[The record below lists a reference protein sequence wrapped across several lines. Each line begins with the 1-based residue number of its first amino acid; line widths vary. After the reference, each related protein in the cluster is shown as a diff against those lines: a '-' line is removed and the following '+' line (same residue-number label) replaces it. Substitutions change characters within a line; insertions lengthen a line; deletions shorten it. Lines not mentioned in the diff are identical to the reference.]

1 MKSYLKRYARNFDY
15 PLFFTYLLLC
25 CFGLVMVYSASMVWA
40 VNQLGGSPDFFYKKQ
55 ITNLCIGAVAFV
67 VGAFIPY
74 KIYKENNVIV
84 SMLGVMFALLL
95 AVYFFGFSPGDSGA
109 KSWLNLGFASLQP
122 SEFVK
127 IIIILYFSAVFAK
140 KYEKGKLDNINESII
155 PPIVVLFAASFLI
168 FLEPDLG
175 TLVIIF
181 FIAVSVIAASGIKF
195 KTFGKILG
203 VLGACMV
210 IALIGIFFIRDRFFT
225 EKRMGR
231 INAYF
236 NPFED
241 EQFFGYQVVNG
252 YLAIGAGGIKGLGLG
267 QSVQKMGYLPE
278 PQTDFILAIIAE
290 ELGTFGV
297 AIVLFGLGYIVIRAL
312 VISLRT
318 KDPMARMIA
327 AGIASMIGFQTFI
340 NVGGLTGIIP
350 LTGVPLPFISYGG
363 TSLILLSLAMGILI
377 NVSMFV
383 KRESKGGNGNGN

>member
-1 MKSYLKRYARNFDY
+1 MKTYLKRYARNFDY

-25 CFGLVMVYSASMVWA
+25 LFGLVMIYSASMVWSA
-40 VNQLGGSPDFFYKKQ
+40 SKLGYSADFFYKKQ
-55 ITNLCIGAVAFV
+55 ITNLCLGSVAFV

-74 KIYKENNVIV
+74 KIYKENKMIV
-84 SMLGVMFALLL
+84 FMLSVMFALLL
-95 AVYFFGFSPGDSGA
+95 AVYFFGFSPGNSGA
-109 KSWLNLGFASLQP
+109 KSWLKFGFANLQP

-140 KYEKGKLDNINESII
+140 KYEKGKIDNINESII
-155 PPIVVLFAASFLI
+155 PPILVLFAASFLVFI
-168 FLEPDLG
+168 EPDLG
-175 TLVIIF
+175 TLIIIL
-181 FIAVSVIAASGIKF
+181 FIGVSVIAASGIKL
-195 KTFGKILG
+195 KTFNKILG
-203 VLGACMV
+203 VLIGCMT
-210 IALIGIFFIRDRFFT
+210 IAAIGIFFIRDSIFT

-231 INAYF
+231 IQAYL

-241 EQFFGYQVVNG
+241 EQKFGYQMVNG
-252 YLAIGAGGIKGLGLG
+252 YLAIGAGGVKGLGLG

-297 AIVLFGLGYIVIRAL
+297 AIVLGGLGFIVIRAL
-312 VISLRT
+312 LIALRT

-327 AGIASMIGFQTFI
+327 AGIASMIGFQTFV

-363 TSLILLSLAMGILI
+363 TSIILLSLAMGILM

-383 KRESKGGNGNGN
+383 KRERNKV

>member
-1 MKSYLKRYARNFDY
+1 MKTYLKRYARNFDY

-25 CFGLVMVYSASMVWA
+25 LFGLVMIYSASMVWA
-40 VNQLGGSPDFFYKKQ
+40 VNQLGYSADYFYKKQ
-55 ITNLCIGAVAFV
+55 IMNLCIGAVAFA

-74 KIYKENNVIV
+74 KIYKENKVILAMLIFMFV
-84 SMLGVMFALLL
+84 SLLS
-95 AVYFFGFSPGDSGA
+95 VYFFGFSPGDSGA
-109 KSWLNLGFASLQP
+109 KSWINLGFANLQP

-127 IIIILYFSAVFAK
+127 IIIILYFSAVFTK
-140 KYEKGKLDNINESII
+140 KYEKGKIDNINESII
-155 PPIVVLFAASFLI
+155 PPIFVLFAAAFMI

-175 TLVIIF
+175 SLMIIF
-181 FIAVSVIAASGIKF
+181 FIAISVIAASGIKF

-203 VLGACMV
+203 VLGVCMT
-210 IALIGIFFIRDRFFT
+210 IALIGIFFIRDSFFT

-241 EQFFGYQVVNG
+241 EQFFGYQIVNG
-252 YLAIGAGGIKGLGLG
+252 YLAIGAGGIKGLGIG

-278 PQTDFILAIIAE
+278 PQTDFILAIISE
-290 ELGTFGV
+290 ELGTLGV
-297 AIVLFGLGYIVIRAL
+297 AIVLGGLGFIVIRAL
-312 VISLRT
+312 LIALRA

-327 AGIASMIGFQTFI
+327 AGIASMIGFQTFV

-363 TSLILLSLAMGILI
+363 TSIILLSLAMGILI

-383 KRESKGGNGNGN
+383 KRERNKV